1 MQENNTH
8 PVGLPALANLRRRVL
23 PLASTAAAL
32 GLAGCSLSPLAF
44 WQRSQ
49 PAPAAPE
56 SAASQ
61 KTAAQVQAFT
71 AGVESALDR
80 ADPDTAVRP
89 VHRKPPDGVAA
100 APEPPP
106 APAAQGDRSSVTGFS
121 TVGAASS
128 VRWDAAPLGV
138 PEFTPV
144 ALQPA
149 DGPLSTPQALLGQ
162 PPVAPPVVAVTA
174 APFEFTRSPDSLV
187 LASAGAAAGQAP
199 SPESAAL
206 PPHPP
211 PRRRRWI
218 RRWILCG
225 STWRRIRR

>member
-71 AGVESALDR
+71 AGVETALDR

-106 APAAQGDRSSVTGFS
+106 RARRAGRQIERDRVFNGRGGVIGAMGRGSAGCTGIH
-121 TVGAASS
+121 AC
-128 VRWDAAPLGV
+128 
-138 PEFTPV
+138 
-144 ALQPA
+144 
-149 DGPLSTPQALLGQ
+149 
-162 PPVAPPVVAVTA
+162 
-174 APFEFTRSPDSLV
+174 
-187 LASAGAAAGQAP
+187 GAAA
-199 SPESAAL
+199 
-206 PPHPP
+206 
-211 PRRRRWI
+211 
-218 RRWILCG
+218 C
-225 STWRRIRR
+225 